1 MVTVANPVASQV
13 SDSAPSG
20 WLASMIFD
28 KIKGGG
34 GTAASANI
42 LAQLGYNGALGFQ
55 GAGNYAEGLIKNQ
68 SVKEDWGAIEK
79 LIKSDP
85 RVTQFMVDAYK
96 RDPEYTSTLGALA
109 SKMDADPA
117 FAHKLA
123 ETVKNDPTQ
132 IGKEW
137 NGFRAARHS
146 GTIDSYVGK
155 FKESTPAKT
164 PSSASV
170 AAPSSSPQH
179 GGGTAP
185 PTTAAPGLA
194 AKPISPVSAGVMPA
208 PSTSVMT
215 ADEANAQFDDVLSD
229 PKNEL
234 LLGYMNA
241 NPGLKDK
248 MRAAIKEDPSRIL
261 SMTDPAMLK
270 GYLDIVN
277 QKGAP
282 DSFLDL
288 FKHNGMTADNRSIL
302 DHTKTGMLDG
312 FSKIGSLMGDMKDL
326 PLIGSFFK
334 DMMPMMDAAMH
345 LLAQQGTGVN
355 IKELLSSASQKLDNG
370 AVIPAAANTL
380 GMVSNVE
387 WNEYLLN
394 TRVDLLRDP
403 NLFTTGQ
410 KDLKAA
416 GLTDGQIHRLSNE
429 PHGTLMIAARQN
441 DDGSYVMNKGKV
453 SYDLVSTAPD
463 ARTDKMQATAQKYNM
478 DYVAHDPEKKPE
490 PEMAMAGPSMKHPLG
505 SV

>member
-28 KIKGGG
+28 KIKGEG

-55 GAGNYAEGLIKNQ
+55 RTGNYAEGLIKNQ

-155 FKESTPAKT
+155 FKENTPAK
-164 PSSASV
+164 PSSSASV
-170 AAPSSSPQH
+170 AAPSSSPER
-179 GGGTAP
+179 GGGTAA
-185 PTTAAPGLA
+185 PTTAVPGVA

-215 ADEANAQFDDVLSD
+215 ADEANAQLDDVLSD

-234 LLGYMNA
+234 LLRYMNT

-270 GYLDIVN
+270 EYLAMVD
-277 QKGAP
+277 KKESP
-282 DSFLDL
+282 DTFLNL
-288 FKHNGMTADNRSIL
+288 FKNHGSPADSRSIANRAE
-302 DHTKTGMLDG
+302 TEMLKG
-312 FSKIGSLMGDMKDL
+312 LGELGSAMNGLKDL
-326 PLIGSFFK
+326 PIIGSFFEG
-334 DMMPMMDAAMH
+334 MMPMVDSAMH
-345 LLAQQGTGVN
+345 LLSQQGAGVN
-355 IKELLSSASQKLDNG
+355 MEKLLSRSDQKLDNG
-370 AVIPAAANTL
+370 AVIPAAQ
-380 GMVSNVE
+380 NVP

-394 TRVDLLRDP
+394 TRVDLIRDP
-403 NLFTTGQ
+403 AYAQTAQ
-410 KDLKAA
+410 SDLKAA
-416 GLTDGQIHRLSNE
+416 GLTDGQIHRLANE
-429 PHGTLMIAARQN
+429 PYGTLMVAARQN
-441 DDGSYVMNKGKV
+441 DDGSYVMNKGNV
-453 SYDLVSTAPD
+453 SYDLVSTTPD
-463 ARTDKMQATAQKYNM
+463 ARTEKMTATARTYNM
-478 DYVAHDPEKKPE
+478 DYVAHDPQKKPE
-490 PEMAMAGPSMKHPLG
+490 PEIMAGPSMKHPLG

>member
-28 KIKGGG
+28 KIKGEG

-155 FKESTPAKT
+155 FKENTPAK
-164 PSSASV
+164 PSSSASV
-170 AAPSSSPQH
+170 AAPSSSPQT
-179 GGGTAP
+179 GGGTAA
-185 PTTAAPGLA
+185 PTTAVPGVA
-194 AKPISPVSAGVMPA
+194 AKPLSPVSAGVMPA

-241 NPGLKDK
+241 HQGLTDK

-277 QKGAP
+277 QKGSP

-302 DHTKTGMLDG
+302 DHAKTEMLG
-312 FSKIGSLMGDMKDL
+312 GLSKMGPLMKDL
-326 PLIGSFFK
+326 KDLPIIGHFFEQ
-334 DMMPMMDAAMH
+334 MAPMLDSGMR

-355 IKELLSSASQKLDNG
+355 IEQLLSSGDQKLDNG
-370 AVIPAAANTL
+370 AVIPAAQ
-380 GMVSNVE
+380 NVP

-403 NLFTTGQ
+403 NLSTTGQ

-478 DYVAHDPEKKPE
+478 DYVAHDPQKKPE
-490 PEMAMAGPSMKHPLG
+490 PEMAMAGPSMKQPLG